1 MESPD
6 TADWVRCR
14 REGNKPMSDDA
25 SDSAN
30 AALKLRKRAL
40 ARWDNEGGAE
50 LDGPQAAS
58 VAVEAEAPM
67 PDNGAAEIAS
77 LHVRVIALE
86 NLLITLLAT
95 ASDRQIELAGE
106 MAAYIAPRPG
116 FTHHALTTRAAA
128 HMNDLVKRATHFRVE
143 EPS

>member
-1 MESPD
+1 
-6 TADWVRCR
+6 
-14 REGNKPMSDDA
+14 MSDES

-30 AALKLRKRAL
+30 DALKLRKRAL

-50 LDGPQAAS
+50 PDGPRAAS
-58 VAVEAEAPM
+58 APDESETPM
-67 PDNGAAEIAS
+67 PENGVAEIAS

-95 ASDRQIELAGE
+95 ASDRQLELAGE
-106 MAAYIAPRPG
+106 MAAYIAPRAG
-116 FTHHALTTRAAA
+116 FTHHALATRAAA
-128 HMNDLVKRATHFRVE
+128 HMIDLVERASRFRDL